1 MRRRSE
7 RGRTNHYQII
17 FRKAW
22 TIYIENI
29 GQKMSFLSYSDETE
43 ITFPFCRSF
52 STFWNIFRGLCSQV
66 FYSSAW
72 GKK

>member
-43 ITFPFCRSF
+43 ITFPFYRSF

-72 GKK
+72 GNK